1 MKTQQRE
8 FLRQFEEAPQVANVA
23 HVSRR
28 AGKRTFTQKAA
39 LERISDSVFAVK
51 GHPSIFDLFP
61 GFDKVAH
68 AVVEPMHALLE
79 GTLPCYI
86 GKVILGNFCL
96 MPSVDWDVEE
106 DGSCFGRCIFLLEML
121 RVLYL
126 FLRLRTDPSFPSL
139 GDLFLSL
146 SSTPIS
152 RGPLLIRFLF
162 PSPLLSSSSSPR
174 LIAIALIIPSSPRL
188 IVFRLLRSAKHFFL
202 SVLYSSLRNYNTT
215 SSLCENFEQLDT
227 ITPIAPTMSAEV
239 QCMEE
244 DEGPLPALAP
254 NRYLSAEEA
263 ICQNFRSRALLVFL
277 RSVSLSASAALSC
290 SQMPYVP
297 SPISSRFPSRS
308 EASALSSPASPL
320 PSADCDASTATLNV
334 LSPTHLLFQPESFS
348 AINPS

>member
-23 HVSRR
+23 HVSPR
-28 AGKRTFTQKAA
+28 AGKRTFAQKAA

-139 GDLFLSL
+139 RDLFPFSFFDSDLPRV
-146 SSTPIS
+146 SSDPVS
-152 RGPLLIRFLF
+152 FPFSFALFFLF
-162 PSPLLSSSSSPR
+162 SSANSDRPNYPVLSGVLSSSDSS
-174 LIAIALIIPSSPRL
+174 
-188 IVFRLLRSAKHFFL
+188 VLLNTFFL
-202 SVLYSSLRNYNTT
+202 FVLYSSL
-215 SSLCENFEQLDT
+215 
-227 ITPIAPTMSAEV
+227 
-239 QCMEE
+239 
-244 DEGPLPALAP
+244 
-254 NRYLSAEEA
+254 
-263 ICQNFRSRALLVFL
+263 
-277 RSVSLSASAALSC
+277 
-290 SQMPYVP
+290 
-297 SPISSRFPSRS
+297 
-308 EASALSSPASPL
+308 
-320 PSADCDASTATLNV
+320 
-334 LSPTHLLFQPESFS
+334 
-348 AINPS
+348 

>member
-28 AGKRTFTQKAA
+28 AGKRTFAQKAA

-126 FLRLRTDPSFPSL
+126 FLRLRTDPSFTSL
-139 GDLFLSL
+139 GDLFLSV

-244 DEGPLPALAP
+244 DEGPLPALGP
-254 NRYLSAEEA
+254 NRYLSAEEV
-263 ICQNFRSRALLVFL
+263 ICQSFRSRALLVFL

-290 SQMPYVP
+290 SQISYVP

-308 EASALSSPASPL
+308 EASALSSPASPF

-334 LSPTHLLFQPESFS
+334 PSPTHLLL
-348 AINPS
+348 